1 MVKSDG
7 VSFTL
12 HCNSQ
17 GRLPGSPLDQTAV
30 AAGQPLGDSTPASNA
45 AYRADR
51 SRSRSQTTIR
61 TAVAAEEQ
69 HSQNA
74 ASNSAFRT
82 DRSRSRSPTTIRTA
96 VAAIPAAYVA
106 AFPDSVVAAEE
117 QHSLEAL
124 RRSSRLTAWRQQLER
139 DRPPT
144 PQRSL
149 TDHLRRSVRT
159 PLTIRTAVAAE
170 EQQSQTAVAAEKAQI
185 LTEVDSDSSSYVLS
199 QAETLPEV
207 EAPDEVIVQLIELF

>member
-51 SRSRSQTTIR
+51 SRSRSRTTIR

-96 VAAIPAAYVA
+96 VAA
-106 AFPDSVVAAEE
+106 EE
-117 QHSLEAL
+117 QHSHTAFCC
-124 RRSSRLTAWRQQLER
+124 SRRQQWET

-149 TDHLRRSVRT
+149 TAWSQKGRRT

-170 EQQSQTAVAAEKAQI
+170 EQQSQTAVAAEKTSVECETAVAA
-185 LTEVDSDSSSYVLS
+185 EEAVVAGSYRCSLD
-199 QAETLPEV
+199 TLIWES
-207 EAPDEVIVQLIELF
+207 EF